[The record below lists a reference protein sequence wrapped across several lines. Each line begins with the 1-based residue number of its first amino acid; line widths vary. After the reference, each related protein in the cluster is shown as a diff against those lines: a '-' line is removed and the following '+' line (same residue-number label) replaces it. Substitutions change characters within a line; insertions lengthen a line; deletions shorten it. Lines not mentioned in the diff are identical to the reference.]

1 MFQRSTTSECGV
13 TQHTTTTIQYERYIT
28 DGAKICSRKQ
38 RTKYDRRYDEEANR
52 ARRRGSVSGKPE
64 RHTRENF
71 HTHYDSSPL
80 TFGRHE
86 EPMRNLFCTR
96 NKKIETR
103 RKISQ
108 SATICRIFLGGKLA
122 RSRSSSSSTQEIHDA
137 AARSLHEREHVTL
150 STWDHRRA
158 LEQRRLLERTGKAHP
173 AITQAC
179 LATMSVDAL
188 PAACRPL
195 FDSMA
200 ILSSRSLPATPSQRR
215 VPDNQ

>member
-1 MFQRSTTSECGV
+1 MFKRSTTSECGV
-13 TQHTTTTIQYERYIT
+13 TQHTTTTIQYERYNT

-96 NKKIETR
+96 NKKVETR
-103 RKISQ
+103 RKIVNRQ
-108 SATICRIFLGGKLA
+108 LSAASSWEESSLA
-122 RSRSSSSSTQEIHDA
+122 REARARAQKESRCA
-137 AARSLHEREHVTL
+137 GRP
-150 STWDHRRA
+150 
-158 LEQRRLLERTGKAHP
+158 P
-173 AITQAC
+173 AVPC
-179 LATMSVDAL
+179 G
-188 PAACRPL
+188 PL
-195 FDSMA
+195 WEMH
-200 ILSSRSLPATPSQRR
+200 SRHSQRM
-215 VPDNQ
+215 N

>member
-1 MFQRSTTSECGV
+1 MFKRSTTSECGV
-13 TQHTTTTIQYERYIT
+13 TQHTTTTIQYERYNT

-122 RSRSSSSSTQEIHDA
+122 RSRSSSSSTQV
-137 AARSLHEREHVTL
+137 RSKLPPRRRL
-150 STWDHRRA
+150 SHHHRR
-158 LEQRRLLERTGKAHP
+158 GMCGVW
-173 AITQAC
+173 C
-179 LATMSVDAL
+179 LS
-188 PAACRPL
+188 
-195 FDSMA
+195 
-200 ILSSRSLPATPSQRR
+200 
-215 VPDNQ
+215 

>member
-13 TQHTTTTIQYERYIT
+13 TQHTTTTIQYERYNT

-122 RSRSSSSSTQEIHDA
+122 RSRSSSSSTQFSDHMSTNLCLPHEATA
-137 AARSLHEREHVTL
+137 ASA
-150 STWDHRRA
+150 
-158 LEQRRLLERTGKAHP
+158 AHP
-173 AITQAC
+173 VSI
-179 LATMSVDAL
+179 LAMTEGT
-188 PAACRPL
+188 
-195 FDSMA
+195 
-200 ILSSRSLPATPSQRR
+200 AT
-215 VPDNQ
+215 

>member
-13 TQHTTTTIQYERYIT
+13 TQHTTTTIQYERYNTGFSVFGFRFT

-96 NKKIETR
+96 NKEVETR
-103 RKISQ
+103 RKFVNRRL
-108 SATICRIFLGGKLA
+108 SAASSWEESSLA
-122 RSRSSSSSTQEIHDA
+122 RE
-137 AARSLHEREHVTL
+137 ARARAHKNWRACL
-150 STWDHRRA
+150 ST
-158 LEQRRLLERTGKAHP
+158 TK
-173 AITQAC
+173 I
-179 LATMSVDAL
+179 
-188 PAACRPL
+188 
-195 FDSMA
+195 
-200 ILSSRSLPATPSQRR
+200 
-215 VPDNQ
+215 

>member
-1 MFQRSTTSECGV
+1 MFKRSTTSECGV
-13 TQHTTTTIQYERYIT
+13 TQHTTTTIQYERYNT

-96 NKKIETR
+96 NKEVETR
-103 RKISQ
+103 RKFVNRRL
-108 SATICRIFLGGKLA
+108 SAASSWEESSLA
-122 RSRSSSSSTQEIHDA
+122 REARARAQKESRCA
-137 AARSLHEREHVTL
+137 GRP
-150 STWDHRRA
+150 
-158 LEQRRLLERTGKAHP
+158 P
-173 AITQAC
+173 AVPC
-179 LATMSVDAL
+179 GPFWEMH
-188 PAACRPL
+188 
-195 FDSMA
+195 
-200 ILSSRSLPATPSQRR
+200 SRHSQRM
-215 VPDNQ
+215 N

>member
-1 MFQRSTTSECGV
+1 MFKRSTTSECGV
-13 TQHTTTTIQYERYIT
+13 TQHTTTTIQYERYNT

-122 RSRSSSSSTQEIHDA
+122 RSRSSSSS
-137 AARSLHEREHVTL
+137 
-150 STWDHRRA
+150 
-158 LEQRRLLERTGKAHP
+158 
-173 AITQAC
+173 
-179 LATMSVDAL
+179 AL

-215 VPDNQ
+215 VPDDQ

>member
-1 MFQRSTTSECGV
+1 MFKRSTTSECGV
-13 TQHTTTTIQYERYIT
+13 TQHTTTTIQYERYNT

-122 RSRSSSSSTQEIHDA
+122 RSRSSSSSTKDDA
-137 AARSLHEREHVTL
+137 MLKHPDNHIEKKPLDNKRSK
-150 STWDHRRA
+150 HRRYTEFA
-158 LEQRRLLERTGKAHP
+158 KHLHFLHFAVIYTTRAP
-173 AITQAC
+173 
-179 LATMSVDAL
+179 
-188 PAACRPL
+188 
-195 FDSMA
+195 
-200 ILSSRSLPATPSQRR
+200 TP
-215 VPDNQ
+215 